1 MPDLEQQL
9 TALAAEIEWPP
20 TPRLH
25 VSMPLPARRPGARRA
40 PFWSGGRGWGFPIR
54 LSPRLRRPL
63 AIAAAALVI
72 VAIALAAYP
81 PSRDA
86 IARWVNLHTTIQR
99 VPNPPTPSP
108 LPSGS
113 TGERLHLG
121 SPTTLGAAQQKV
133 TWKIAVPSTLGQ
145 PDEVYLKEP
154 PSGPTQDEVAL
165 VYTERSGIPTSR
177 LTGVS
182 VLVME
187 ARGKFDEIFFQKTI
201 GSEGTI
207 EEVNVGGH
215 AGYWI
220 TGPPHDFFF
229 TQADGTRY
237 FDTLRLAG
245 NTLIFDDNGTL
256 VRIEGDLTR
265 DQAIRLGASL

>member
-1 MPDLEQQL
+1 MPDLEQRL
-9 TALAAEIEWPP
+9 AALASEIEWPATPPHLWEGVRRSRTEGP
-20 TPRLH
+20 TRWH
-25 VSMPLPARRPGARRA
+25 WQR
-40 PFWSGGRGWGFPIR
+40 WG
-54 LSPRLRRPL
+54 RPL
-63 AIAAAALVI
+63 AVAAAALLI

-86 IARWVNLHTTIQR
+86 IARWVNLHTIIQR

-121 SPTTLGAAQQKV
+121 SPTTLEAAQQKV
-133 TWKIAVPSTLGQ
+133 SWKIAVPSRLGR

-154 PSGPTQDEVAL
+154 PTGPTQDEVTL
-165 VYTERSGIPTSR
+165 VYASSPDIAASR
-177 LTGVS
+177 FTGVS

-187 ARGKFDEIFFQKTI
+187 ARGKFNEIFFQKTL
-201 GSEGTI
+201 GSGATI

-220 TGPPHDFFF
+220 TGEPHDFFF
-229 TQADGTRY
+229 IDADGRQY

-256 VRIEGDLTR
+256 VRIEGDMTK
-265 DQAIRLGASL
+265 DQAIRIAVST

>member
-1 MPDLEQQL
+1 
-9 TALAAEIEWPP
+9 
-20 TPRLH
+20 
-25 VSMPLPARRPGARRA
+25 MPLRARRGA
-40 PFWSGGRGWGFPIR
+40 RGWGFPIR
-54 LSPRLRRPL
+54 LSPRLSRPL

-121 SPTTLGAAQQKV
+121 SPTTLEAAQQKV
-133 TWKIAVPSTLGQ
+133 SWKIAVPSRLGR

-154 PSGPTQDEVAL
+154 PTGPTQDEVTL
-165 VYTERSGIPTSR
+165 VYASSQDIATSR
-177 LTGVS
+177 FTGVS

-187 ARGKFDEIFFQKTI
+187 ARGKFNEIFFQKTL
-201 GSEGTI
+201 GSGGTI

-215 AGYWI
+215 VGYWI
-220 TGPPHDFFF
+220 TGEPHDFFF
-229 TQADGTRY
+229 IDADGRQY

-256 VRIEGDLTR
+256 VRIEGDMTK
-265 DQAIRLGASL
+265 DQAIRIAVST

>member
-1 MPDLEQQL
+1 MPDLEQRL
-9 TALAAEIEWPP
+9 AALASEIEWPA
-20 TPRLH
+20 TPPHLWEG
-25 VSMPLPARRPGARRA
+25 VRRTRTEGSTRWHWQR
-40 PFWSGGRGWGFPIR
+40 WG
-54 LSPRLRRPL
+54 RPL
-63 AIAAAALVI
+63 AVAAAALLI

-86 IARWVNLHTTIQR
+86 IARWVNLHTIIQR

-121 SPTTLGAAQQKV
+121 SPTTLEAAQQKV
-133 TWKIAVPSTLGQ
+133 SWKIAVPSRLGR

-154 PSGPTQDEVAL
+154 PTGPTQDEVTL
-165 VYTERSGIPTSR
+165 VYASSPDIAASR
-177 LTGVS
+177 FTGVS

-187 ARGKFDEIFFQKTI
+187 ARGKFNEIFFQKTL
-201 GSEGTI
+201 GSGGTI

-215 AGYWI
+215 VGYWV
-220 TGPPHDFFF
+220 TGEPHDFFF
-229 TQADGTRY
+229 IDADGRQY

-256 VRIEGDLTR
+256 VRIEGDMTK
-265 DQAIRLGASL
+265 DQAIRIAVST

>member
-1 MPDLEQQL
+1 VPDLEQQL
-9 TALAAEIEWPP
+9 TALAAELDWPP
-20 TPRLH
+20 TPRLLA
-25 VSMPLPARRPGARRA
+25 SIPLPARQPGARRA
-40 PFWSGGRGWGFPIR
+40 RYWLGGEAWRLPLG
-54 LSPRLRRPL
+54 LSPSWRRPL
-63 AIAAAALVI
+63 AVAATALLI

-121 SPTTLGAAQQKV
+121 SPTTLEAAQQRV
-133 TWKIAVPSTLGQ
+133 SWKIAVPSTLGR

-154 PSGPTQDEVAL
+154 PTGPSQDEVTL
-165 VYTERSGIPTSR
+165 IYTSR
-177 LTGVS
+177 PDIPASRFTGVS
-182 VLVME
+182 VVVME
-187 ARGKFDEIFFQKTI
+187 ARGNFNEIFFQKTM
-201 GSEGTI
+201 GTSGAI

-215 AGYWI
+215 VGYWI
-220 TGPPHDFFF
+220 TGEPHDFFF
-229 TQADGTRY
+229 TAADGQRY

-245 NTLIFDDNGTL
+245 NTLLFDDNGTL

-265 DQAIRLGASL
+265 DQAIQLGASF

>member
-1 MPDLEQQL
+1 VPDLEQQL
-9 TALAAEIEWPP
+9 AALASEIAWPE
-20 TPRLH
+20 TPQL
-25 VSMPLPARRPGARRA
+25 LPIHGEVPGAAR
-40 PFWSGGRGWGFPIR
+40 GRGWSAWGW
-54 LSPRLRRPL
+54 SGWGRPL
-63 AIAAAALVI
+63 AVAAAALLI

-86 IARWVNLHTTIQR
+86 IARWVNLHTIIQR

-121 SPTTLGAAQQKV
+121 SPTTLEAAQHKV
-133 TWKIAVPSTLGQ
+133 SWKIAVPSTLGR

-154 PSGPTQDEVAL
+154 PTGPTQDEVTL
-165 VYTERSGIPTSR
+165 VYASR
-177 LTGVS
+177 PDIAASRFTGVS

-187 ARGKFDEIFFQKTI
+187 ARGKFNEIFFQKTL
-201 GSEGTI
+201 GSGGTI

-215 AGYWI
+215 VGYWI
-220 TGPPHDFFF
+220 TGEPHDFFF
-229 TQADGTRY
+229 IDADGRQY

-256 VRIEGDLTR
+256 VRIEGDMTK
-265 DQAIRLGASL
+265 DQAIRIAVST

>member
-1 MPDLEQQL
+1 
-9 TALAAEIEWPP
+9 
-20 TPRLH
+20 
-25 VSMPLPARRPGARRA
+25 MPLPARRE
-40 PFWSGGRGWGFPIR
+40 GRGWEFPIR
-54 LSPRLRRPL
+54 LSPRLSRPRAL
-63 AIAAAALVI
+63 PGAGPRVRAIG
-72 VAIALAAYP
+72 LAAYP

-113 TGERLHLG
+113 TGERLHPG

-154 PSGPTQDEVAL
+154 PSGPSQDEVAL
-165 VYTERSGIPTSR
+165 VYTGRAGIPTSR

-187 ARGKFDEIFFQKTI
+187 ARGKFDEIFFQKNF

-215 AGYWI
+215 VGYWI
-220 TGPPHDFFF
+220 TGPPHDFSF

-237 FDTLRLAG
+237 FDTPPRAG
-245 NTLIFDDNGTL
+245 NHRSFDDNGTL

-265 DQAIRLGASL
+265 DQAIQLGASL

>member
-1 MPDLEQQL
+1 VPDLEQKL
-9 TALAAEIEWPP
+9 TALAADIEWPS

-25 VSMPLPARRPGARRA
+25 VAIPLPARRPGARRA
-40 PFWSGGRGWGFPIR
+40 TSWLGRKEWQLPIW
-54 LSPRLRRPL
+54 LSPRVSRPL
-63 AIAAAALVI
+63 AVAAAALLI

-99 VPNPPTPSP
+99 VHNPPTPSP

-121 SPTTLGAAQQKV
+121 TPTTLEAAQQKV
-133 TWKIAVPSTLGQ
+133 TWKIAVPSTLGP

-154 PSGPTQDEVAL
+154 PSGPSQSEVAL
-165 VYTERSGIPTSR
+165 VYVKRAGMPESR

-187 ARGKFDEIFFQKTI
+187 ARGKFNEIFFQKTI
-201 GSEGTI
+201 GSGGTI

-215 AGYWI
+215 VGYWI
-220 TGPPHDFFF
+220 TGEPHDFFF
-229 TQADGTRY
+229 TDADGQRY

-245 NTLIFDDNGTL
+245 NTLLFDDDGTL
-256 VRIEGDLTR
+256 VRIEGDMTR
-265 DQAIRLGASL
+265 EQAIQLGASL